1 MRSGL
6 VTWAALAAFLVAV
19 ALGAM
24 VPGPTTALVVR
35 RGAVDGFRAA
45 VPLVLGIEA
54 GLYTWIIASA
64 VGVAAVVAA
73 SETAYTVLRFVGAGV
88 LLVLGIQAWL
98 ASLRIRDEAPIEVE
112 PVAAER
118 WWRAGLTGAVT
129 QLSNPKVAVFMVA
142 FFPQFIPA
150 TSNVLLTTLL
160 LGLVEVVVDG
170 GWYLL
175 LAIFAGKAGKVIVR
189 PKFRRTLERATG
201 TVLIGLGVRMAV
213 SKL

>member
-1 MRSGL
+1 MRM
-6 VTWAALAAFLVAV
+6 TWSALAACVIAM

-35 RGAVDGFRAA
+35 RSAVDGIRAA
-45 VPLVLGIEA
+45 VPLVLGIET
-54 GLYTWIIASA
+54 GLYTWVIASA
-64 VGVAAVVAA
+64 LGVAAVVAA
-73 SETAYTVLRFVGAGV
+73 SETAYTVLRYVGAGV
-88 LLVLGIQAWL
+88 LLLLGIQAWL
-98 ASLRIRDEAPIEVE
+98 ASRRISVESPAVAE
-112 PVAAER
+112 PVAPSR
-118 WWRAGLTGAVT
+118 WWRAATTGAVT

-160 LGLVEVVVDG
+160 LGLIQVVVDG

-175 LAIFAGKAGKVIVR
+175 LGIFAGRARKLIAR
-189 PKFRRTLERATG
+189 PRFRRILERATG
-201 TVLIGLGVRMAV
+201 TVLIALGVRMAV